1 MNLRTR
7 KIATAALISFAVTAA
22 SPARAET
29 FGLVVGINDY
39 KHLSKLDGAVA
50 DAKDVEAALKASGA
64 KNITTLLDGAATRE
78 AILDAWRT
86 ILKTARAGD
95 TVVFSYAGHGGQE
108 RERVR
113 GNEDDGLDE
122 VFLLAGFNEDATG
135 NGERIVDD
143 ELHQLFIAA
152 RHLKVVFVA
161 DSCHSGT
168 MTRSFDDRAGKL
180 RTRLASY
187 GEIVND
193 QLPAPDPKAA
203 AINPELLDNVVFFGA
218 VQDHELALEYAIDGV
233 TRGALSWS
241 FARALRG
248 HADQNGD
255 KVINTRELER
265 YLLEKVRTVT
275 EGRQFPQ
282 MVPRGRPTEIA
293 FRVTQPASAAAGQ
306 QDALVKPLNLHVA
319 GTNDAPGLAAN
330 LRDVRLVAAGQ
341 ADLTWDRKNG
351 EVVSASG
358 DVVARLGADA
368 APGRVQPLVD
378 KWLLLRDLGELAEQQ
393 PLNLRIDAGNGT
405 HHAGTE
411 LKILLDGHTGGN
423 LTLVNLAVDGTVQ
436 FLVPWPASPNR
447 NYHGPVEPGRT
458 FSFKLKVSPPFGADH
473 LVALTSPQPMSA
485 LHKEILSL
493 DGKKAAGL
501 LRSVIATHL
510 KGAAYQLGSVGL
522 FTAP

>member
-1 MNLRTR
+1 M
-7 KIATAALISFAVTAA
+7 TAFSKTFAAAAAISMSLAAA
-22 SPARAET
+22 SPSHAET

-50 DAKDVEAALKASGA
+50 DAKDVEAALKASGV
-64 KNITTLLDGAATRE
+64 KNITTLLDGEATRE
-78 AILDAWRT
+78 AILDAWRS

-122 VFLLAGFNEDATG
+122 VFLLAGFNEDETG
-135 NGERIVDD
+135 NGERIIDD

-152 RHLKVVFVA
+152 RHLKIVFVA

-233 TRGALSWS
+233 VRGALSWS

-255 KVINTRELER
+255 QVINTRELER
-265 YLLEKVRTVT
+265 FLLEKVRTVT

-293 FRVTQPASAAAGQ
+293 FRVTQPAGGAAAQ
-306 QDALVKPLNLHVA
+306 QTALAKPLNLNV
-319 GTNDAPGLAAN
+319 TRSSDAPGLTAT
-330 LRDVRLVAAGQ
+330 LRDVQLVAAGQ
-341 ADLTWDRKNG
+341 ADLTWDRESG
-351 EVVSASG
+351 EVISASG
-358 DVVARLGADA
+358 DVVARLGANA
-368 APGRVQPLVD
+368 APDRVQPLID
-378 KWLLLRDLGELAEQQ
+378 KWLLLRDLGQLAEQQ

-405 HHAGTE
+405 HHSGTE
-411 LKILLDGHTGGN
+411 LKILLDGHTATN

-436 FLVPWPASPNR
+436 FLVPWPSSPNR
-447 NYHGPVEPGRT
+447 NYHGRIERGET
-458 FSFKLKVSPPFGADH
+458 FSFKLKVSPPYGADH
-473 LVALTSPQPMSA
+473 LVALTSPQEMTS
-485 LHKEILSL
+485 LHKELLAL

-501 LRSVIATHL
+501 LRSIIARRL
-510 KGAAYQLGSVGL
+510 KGETYQLGSVGL

>member
-1 MNLRTR
+1 MMPFTR
-7 KIATAALISFAVTAA
+7 KLAAALISMSFAAA
-22 SPARAET
+22 SPSQAET

-50 DAKDVEAALKASGA
+50 DAKDVEAALKASGV
-64 KNITTLLDGAATRE
+64 KNITTLLDGDATRE

-122 VFLLAGFNEDATG
+122 VFLLAGFSEDESG
-135 NGERIVDD
+135 NGERIIDD

-152 RHLKVVFVA
+152 RHLKIVFVA

-168 MTRSFDDRAGKL
+168 MTRNFDNRAGKL

-193 QLPAPDPKAA
+193 QLPPPDPKAA

-233 TRGALSWS
+233 VRGALSWS

-255 KVINTRELER
+255 QVINTRELER
-265 YLLEKVRTVT
+265 FLLEKVRTVT

-293 FRVTQPASAAAGQ
+293 FRVTQPAGAAAQ
-306 QDALVKPLNLHVA
+306 QSALAKPLNLNVT
-319 GTNDAPGLAAN
+319 GTSDAPGLTAG
-330 LRDVRLVAAGQ
+330 LRDVKLVASGR
-341 ADLTWDRKNG
+341 ADLTWDRASG

-358 DVVARLGADA
+358 DVVARLGANA
-368 APGRVQPLVD
+368 APGRIQPLVD
-378 KWLLLRDLGELAEQQ
+378 KWLLLRDLGQLAEQQ

-411 LKILLDGHTGGN
+411 LKILLDGHTGSN

-436 FLVPWPASPNR
+436 FLVPWPSSPNR
-447 NYHGPVEPGRT
+447 NYHGPIKPGET
-458 FSFKLKVSPPFGADH
+458 FGFKLKVSPPYGADH
-473 LVALTSPQPMSA
+473 LVALTSPRKMSL
-485 LHKEILSL
+485 LHKELLSL
-493 DGKKAAGL
+493 DGKQAAGL
-501 LRSVIATHL
+501 LRSIIARRLQGET
-510 KGAAYQLGSVGL
+510 YQLGSVGL